1 MPFDRTKF
9 RVGNERGFIDGKG
22 KISVKKSTTV
32 LTALLAFFAGLA
44 LGLLASPMKNGIGN
58 SGNVINHYYNGKRD
72 DEPEE
77 EDEPDEIPF

>member
-1 MPFDRTKF
+1 MPIDRTKF

-32 LTALLAFFAGLA
+32 LTA
-44 LGLLASPMKNGIGN
+44 LLASPMKNGIGN